1 MSATTNTLPDHKHL
15 ARVARLR
22 TAFAE
27 SGMSGLLIS
36 QPESR
41 LYLSGYTARD
51 LPPRDSAGYLLVLEG
66 TQFLLTDRRT
76 DVQAA
81 AEAPGF
87 DVRTY
92 GGTVPMSALLKDLVT
107 SNLDGSGELNPP
119 TLGFEADHL
128 PYGLWHELQ
137 TTLDAV
143 AELKPAQGL
152 VDHLRMVK
160 DEGEIEDLAASLA
173 LNDAA
178 FAHLA
183 RRVGVGRT
191 EVEMAWELESFL
203 RTRAG
208 AHVAFDPITVAGP
221 NTAMPHAVP
230 STRPMQTDELVL
242 FDTGANLRGYCSDM
256 TRTFAMGSVSPQL
269 GDIWKV
275 VLEAQLTAADRIRPG
290 MTGAEVDEI
299 ARGVIDAAGFG
310 EYFVHGLGH
319 GIGLEVHEPPWL
331 TRTRG
336 TDTLVPG
343 MVFTIEPGIYLPG
356 VGGVRIEDVFLLTE
370 HGAEML
376 TKSPKK
382 MQLSEV
388 LVDLDG

>member
-1 MSATTNTLPDHKHL
+1 MNASTDTVPDHKHL

-22 TAFAE
+22 EAIAT

-51 LPPRDSAGYLLVLEG
+51 LPPRDSAGYLLILED
-66 TQFLLTDRRT
+66 THYLLTDRRT

-92 GGTVPMSALLKDLVT
+92 GGTVPMSALLKDLVANKVHGPGDFRPA
-107 SNLDGSGELNPP
+107 S
-119 TLGFEADHL
+119 LGFEADHL
-128 PYGLWHELQ
+128 PYGLWQELQ
-137 TTLDAV
+137 TALDGL

-183 RRVGVGRT
+183 RRVEVGRT

-203 RTRAG
+203 RMRAG

-230 STRPMQTDELVL
+230 STRPIETDELVL

-256 TRTFAMGSVSPQL
+256 TRTFVMGSVPPQF
-269 GDIWKV
+269 GDIWNV
-275 VLEAQLTAADRIRPG
+275 VLEAQLTAADRVRPG

-299 ARGVIDAAGFG
+299 ARSVIDAAGFG
-310 EYFVHGLGH
+310 AYFVHGLGH

-336 TDTLVPG
+336 TDALLPG

-370 HGAEML
+370 HGARML

>member
-1 MSATTNTLPDHKHL
+1 MTASIDAVPDHKHL
-15 ARVARLR
+15 ARVGRLR
-22 TAFAE
+22 EALATA
-27 SGMSGLLIS
+27 GMSGLLIS

-51 LPPRDSAGYLLVLEG
+51 LPPRDSAGYLLILED
-66 TQFLLTDRRT
+66 TQYLLTDRRT

-81 AEAPGF
+81 EEAPGF

-92 GGTVPMSALLKDLVT
+92 GGNVAMSALLKELIA
-107 SNLDGSGELNPP
+107 SRAHGSQGVSPP
-119 TLGFEADHL
+119 TVGFEADHL
-128 PYGLWHELQ
+128 PYGLWQEFQ
-137 TTLDAV
+137 TTLDGLAD
-143 AELKPAQGL
+143 LKPAQGL
-152 VDHLRMVK
+152 VDRLRMVK
-160 DEGEIEDLAASLA
+160 DSREIEDMAASLA

-183 RRVGVGRT
+183 RHVSVGRT

-203 RTRAG
+203 RIRAG
-208 AHVAFDPITVAGP
+208 AHIAFDPITVAGP

-230 STRPMQTDELVL
+230 SDRPIQGDEMVL
-242 FDTGANLRGYCSDM
+242 FDTGAKLRGYCSDM
-256 TRTFAMGSVSPQL
+256 TRTFAMGSVPSQL
-269 GDIWKV
+269 GDAWKV
-275 VLEAQLTAADRIRPG
+275 VLEAQLTAADRVRPG
-290 MTGAEVDEI
+290 MTGAQVDEI
-299 ARGVIDAAGFG
+299 ARSVIDAAGFG
-310 EYFVHGLGH
+310 EHFVHGLGH

-370 HGAEML
+370 QGAEML